1 MNFDSVPDLV
11 WIKSRSFDN
20 NHHLFDTVRGP
31 NKILRSSTNERED
44 SSKAVMPSFDF
55 NGFSVDEVTD
65 NNATNDDGSS
75 FVAWCWKAGGNKN
88 TFNVDGVGFSTY
100 TSVPSKYNLDI
111 PGSRKLDG
119 CSVGRDSGFS
129 IVKWT
134 STGNEYDTIP
144 HGLGRQPSFV
154 AAKAYSG
161 SANRDWI
168 LWTTLSDGGLGFYD
182 FNNQD
187 GESNS
192 SVKSMFTSKTFGVY
206 GSDITVSYTHLTL
219 PTIPLV

>member
-1 MNFDSVPDLV
+1 MELEPTYRFKEVVFTINSKWSNTIHRDLDAKKIVARPDQYVGIVTYTGNGTTGQSIKGLNFDSVPDLV

-134 STGNEYDTIP
+134 STGNEYDTI
-144 HGLGRQPSFV
+144 LMVLETTLFCSS
-154 AAKAYSG
+154 KS
-161 SANRDWI
+161 I
-168 LWTTLSDGGLGFYD
+168 LW
-182 FNNQD
+182 
-187 GESNS
+187 
-192 SVKSMFTSKTFGVY
+192 
-206 GSDITVSYTHLTL
+206 IC
-219 PTIPLV
+219 